1 MSIVDA
7 LDEENNSN
15 GYNIIGLVFL
25 VEQYMDR

>member
-15 GYNIIGLVFL
+15 GCNSIGRVFFI
-25 VEQYMDR
+25 EQYMDR